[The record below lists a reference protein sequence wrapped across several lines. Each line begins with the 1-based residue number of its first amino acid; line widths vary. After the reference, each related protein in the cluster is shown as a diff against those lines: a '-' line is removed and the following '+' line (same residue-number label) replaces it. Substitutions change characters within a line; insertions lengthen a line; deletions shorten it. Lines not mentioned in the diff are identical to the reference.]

1 MKILIIGLSNLG
13 DALLT
18 TPAIQAV
25 CAAHPDAEVHAL
37 ASPRTQELFET
48 DPRISRVWIWKKR
61 ANFIQQ
67 AALIAR
73 LCGQR
78 FGLVVDFR
86 NSLIPLFLVG
96 AQRTPIF
103 RRRAPEG
110 EHRAATHLR
119 LVSSLGISTAGA
131 GHRLSVGS
139 EEQIKAKVWVQTGR
153 PIVLMVPGA
162 RSHLKRWGSE
172 GFAQVADLLIQ
183 RHGAQVI
190 LVGEESERPIA
201 EEVKKTMHQ
210 PATDLTGRTTIR
222 ELMALLANT
231 HLMITNDSACLHA
244 AELMGVP
251 SVAIFGPTD
260 EKKYGPRNR
269 RSVVVRRTLVCAPCE
284 LALCPYGHECMK
296 WVTADEV
303 YTAASKILSSSVHPE
318 LVEGQ
323 KP

>member
-25 CAAHPDAEVHAL
+25 CAAHPDAEVHVL
-37 ASPRTQELFET
+37 ASPRTRELFET

-67 AALIAR
+67 TALIAR
-73 LCGQR
+73 LCRQK

-96 AQRTPIF
+96 AQRTPIV
-103 RRRAPEG
+103 RVRAPAG
-110 EHRAATHLR
+110 EHRAETHLR
-119 LVSSLGISTAGA
+119 LVSSLGISTAGQA
-131 GHRLSVGS
+131 DGLPVRS
-139 EEQIKAKVWVQTGR
+139 EDQMKAKVWIQTGR

-162 RSHLKRWGSE
+162 RSHLKRWSSE
-172 GFAQVADLLIQ
+172 GFAQVADRLIQ
-183 RHGAQVI
+183 RHGVQVI

-201 EEVKKTMHQ
+201 EKVKRAMSQ

-222 ELMALLANT
+222 ELMALLANA

-260 EKKYGPRNR
+260 EKKYGPRNPRSRVIR
-269 RSVVVRRTLVCAPCE
+269 RQLVCAPCE

-303 YTAASKILSSSVHPE
+303 YSAASKILGVLDRSS
-318 LVEGQ
+318 
-323 KP
+323 